1 LAQFDVSADIFGID
15 FVEPF
20 TKSPEVVTKL
30 VSTINH
36 FFEELCGPR
45 MLNLKVKN
53 PEKYNFNPREL
64 LRKIVTLT
72 LSLVKE
78 AEFVTALGKDL
89 EYNPQI
95 MQKAFQIIARERL
108 VGEEGLNLFG
118 ELIAKVNSIVQP
130 TGMQTREP
138 LHDQMEVDEVVD
150 REKEME
156 LEKIYVETL
165 KSMIFD
171 SFQMSKEEGDKV
183 TYNHHYSNNIISSQ
197 SSSKDKM
204 QRLAKECGSFDSLLP
219 ISRGSSIFVR
229 TDEERMDVMKAVI
242 TGPKGTPYG
251 SGCFVFDIFFPATY
265 PQDPP
270 LVNLATTGNGKYRL
284 NYLRTYVK

>member
-1 LAQFDVSADIFGID
+1 
-15 FVEPF
+15 
-20 TKSPEVVTKL
+20 
-30 VSTINH
+30 
-36 FFEELCGPR
+36 

-53 PEKYNFNPREL
+53 PEKYNFHPREL

-72 LSLVKE
+72 LSFAKE
-78 AEFVTALGKDL
+78 PEFVTALGKDL
-89 EYNPQI
+89 EYSPQI
-95 MQKAFQIIARERL
+95 MQKAFQIISRERL

-118 ELIAKVNSIVQP
+118 ELIAKVNSVVQP
-130 TGMQTREP
+130 SDNQTNEP
-138 LHDQMEVDEVVD
+138 VPDQMEVEDVVD

-165 KSMIFD
+165 KPMIFD
-171 SFQMSKEEGDKV
+171 SFQMSKEEGDKI

-197 SSSKDKM
+197 SSSKEKM

-270 LVNLATTGNGKYRL
+270 LVNLATTGNGK
-284 NYLRTYVK
+284 